1 MYILSNNIEQI
12 KAQLEPTE
20 YRDIDFDSIELLSAE
35 KELKGDFKQFTNK
48 LTFAKAKYPRGSYF
62 LSATGMLKSP
72 SLVMGKLRYS
82 ENYNGSIVCESE
94 GMIYDNDINSF
105 AKAYVL

>member
-12 KAQLEPTE
+12 KAQLEPSE
-20 YRDIDFDSIELLSAE
+20 YRDIDFDSIEVFGE

-62 LSATGMLKSP
+62 LSATGMLRSP
-72 SLVMGKLRYS
+72 SLVIGQMRYS

>member
-12 KAQLEPTE
+12 KAQLETSE
-20 YRDIDFDSIELLSAE
+20 YRDIDFDSIEVFGE
-35 KELKGDFKQFTNK
+35 KSLKGDFKQFTNK

-62 LSATGMLKSP
+62 LSATGMLRSP
-72 SLVMGKLRYS
+72 SLVIGQMRYS

-105 AKAYVL
+105 AKAYIL

>member
-20 YRDIDFDSIELLSAE
+20 YRDIDFDSIELLTE
-35 KELKGDFKQFTNK
+35 KNLKGDFKQFTNK
-48 LTFAKAKYPRGSYF
+48 LTFAKAKYPRDSYF

-94 GMIYDNDINSF
+94 GLIYDNDINSF
-105 AKAYVL
+105 AKAYQI